1 MGWIGNNSGH
11 HSCGCNKPVER
22 QHREC
27 GCHHRV
33 ERHHHEC
40 GCHKKVKLR
49 QTEGQSRGEM
59 CSRCNWAKYRNDSAW
74 RKLCRNRVES
84 VRMVSEA
91 PNCALR
97 NRLDNGTAQ

>member
-49 QTEGQSRGEM
+49 QTEGQLRREM

>member
-11 HSCGCNKPVER
+11 RSCGCNK
-22 QHREC
+22 
-27 GCHHRV
+27 RV

-40 GCHKKVKLR
+40 GCNKRVERHEHECGCHKKVKR
-49 QTEGQSRGEM
+49 HSEGQLRRDM
-59 CSRCNWAKYRNDSAW
+59 CCRCNWAESRNDSAW

-84 VRMVSEA
+84 VRAVTDA

-97 NRLDNGTAQ
+97 NRFGNGTGQ

>member
-11 HSCGCNKPVER
+11 HSCGCHQRVER

-33 ERHHHEC
+33 ERQHHEC

-84 VRMVSEA
+84 VRMVSE
-91 PNCALR
+91 PQSCALR

>member
-11 HSCGCNKPVER
+11 HSCGCNKRVER
-22 QHREC
+22 Q
-27 GCHHRV
+27 
-33 ERHHHEC
+33 HHEC

-49 QTEGQSRGEM
+49 QSEGQLSREM
-59 CSRCNWAKYRNDSAW
+59 CSRCNWAKHRNDSAW

-84 VRMVSEA
+84 VRMVSDA